1 MTHFICYNQDIERMV
16 KLMKKANILFKLTIM
31 AGIFILL
38 GTAGASD
45 LERIGLT
52 ETFSQ
57 ILLGITLILSGK
69 LGLMILKVKRAS
81 IRRKMRRTKTIAIR
95 QANAA

>member
-1 MTHFICYNQDIERMV
+1 MIHLVCYNQGIERMV
-16 KLMKKANILFKLTIM
+16 KLMKKANILFKFTIM
-31 AGIFILL
+31 TGIFILI

-45 LERIGLT
+45 LERIGLA

-81 IRRKMRRTKTIAIR
+81 IRRKMRRTKTVAIR

>member
-1 MTHFICYNQDIERMV
+1 MTHHLCYNQDIERMV
-16 KLMKKANILFKLTIM
+16 ILMKKANILFKLTIIT
-31 AGIFILL
+31 GIFILM

-57 ILLGITLILSGK
+57 ILFGIVLILSGK

-81 IRRKMRRTKTIAIR
+81 IRRRMKRSKTVTIR
-95 QANAA
+95 QAHAA

>member
-1 MTHFICYNQDIERMV
+1 
-16 KLMKKANILFKLTIM
+16 MKKANILFRLTII

-45 LERIGLT
+45 LERIGLA
-52 ETFSQ
+52 ETFSK
-57 ILLGITLILSGK
+57 ILFGITLILSGK

-81 IRRKMRRTKTIAIR
+81 IRRKTRKAKTVAIR
-95 QANAA
+95 QASAA

>member
-1 MTHFICYNQDIERMV
+1 MV
-16 KLMKKANILFKLTIM
+16 KLMKKANILFKLTIV

-45 LERIGLT
+45 LERIGLA

-81 IRRKMRRTKTIAIR
+81 IRRKMRRTKTVAIR

>member
-1 MTHFICYNQDIERMV
+1 MTHIVCYNQGIERMV

-81 IRRKMRRTKTIAIR
+81 IRRKMRRTKTVAIR